1 VGQTDAVLAAKAG
14 QPAAGVVDDALAA
27 GLLDDALDRARAG
40 DESGFLELWHDL
52 QPRLLRYL
60 RVHSGQ
66 GCEDVAAET
75 WLQVVRDLSNFIG
88 DVDGFRAWLFTI
100 ARHRAIDAARS
111 AAARP
116 LVLVADVAET
126 ATGAGASAA
135 ASAESEALE
144 RVSTERALALVA
156 TLPPEQ
162 AEMVMLRVVA
172 GLDVAVVADI
182 VGKSPGAVRVS
193 VHRGLRTLS
202 RNPQAYQ
209 AEVS

>member
-1 VGQTDAVLAAKAG
+1 LGRLYYTG
-14 QPAAGVVDDALAA
+14 NGVP
-27 GLLDDALDRARAG
+27 R
-40 DESGFLELWHDL
+40 DL
-52 QPRLLRYL
+52 N
-60 RVHSGQ
+60 
-66 GCEDVAAET
+66 AAET

-116 LVLVADVAET
+116 LLLVADVAET
-126 ATGAGASAA
+126 AAPGSSASTAA

-144 RVSTERALALVA
+144 RVSTERALDLVR
-156 TLPPEQ
+156 TLPREQ

-172 GLDVAVVADI
+172 GLDVSVVAAI
-182 VGKSPGAVRVS
+182 VGKTPGAVRVS
-193 VHRGLRTLS
+193 VHRGLRALS
-202 RNPQAYQ
+202 RNPLAYE

>member
-1 VGQTDAVLAAKAG
+1 
-14 QPAAGVVDDALAA
+14 
-27 GLLDDALDRARAG
+27 
-40 DESGFLELWHDL
+40 
-52 QPRLLRYL
+52 
-60 RVHSGQ
+60 VHSGQ
-66 GCEDVAAET
+66 SGEDVAAET
-75 WLQVVRDLSNFIG
+75 WLQVVRDLSSFIG

-116 LVLVADVAET
+116 LLLVAEVPET
-126 ATGAGASAA
+126 APRGSASSTAA

-144 RVSTERALALVA
+144 RVSTERALELVA

-172 GLDVAVVADI
+172 GLEVSVVADI

-193 VHRGLRTLS
+193 VHRGLRALS
-202 RNPQAYQ
+202 RNPQAYE